1 MRIQCCG
8 QGAVNDIGTLDNV
21 TGADLLLVLGD
32 PLANAHMDIANWTQG
47 DTGGHRVVGTQG
59 DTGGTRGDRKSF
71 YITEQ
76 NVQDIGSNK
85 YFQHGECVDKKLYLS
100 CFDDL

>member
-21 TGADLLLVLGD
+21 TGADLLLVLSD
-32 PLANAHMDIANWTQG
+32 PLANAHMDIANWTR
-47 DTGGHRVVGTQG
+47 GGHR
-59 DTGGTRGDRKSF
+59 GTRGDRKGF

-76 NVQDIGSNK
+76 NVQVIGSNK

>member
-21 TGADLLLVLGD
+21 TGADLLLVLSD
-32 PLANAHMDIANWTQG
+32 PLANAHMDIANWTQ
-47 DTGGHRVVGTQG
+47 GGHRVVGTQG
-59 DTGGTRGDRKSF
+59 DTGGTRGDRKGF

-76 NVQDIGSNK
+76 NVQVIGSNK

>member
-47 DTGGHRVVGTQG
+47 DTGGH
-59 DTGGTRGDRKSF
+59 GGTERVSTLQNRMFKSLGAINIF
-71 YITEQ
+71 SME
-76 NVQDIGSNK
+76 NVWTTNSIC
-85 YFQHGECVDKKLYLS
+85 HV
-100 CFDDL
+100 